1 MNTPINFEIGKLLKD
16 NKQNISSSKLMY
28 ASNGKLTDAIYDF
41 DEWCFAPTITET
53 VMWFYEKHDI
63 WISVYLGGLN
73 FFYFEVRKLDNLNA
87 ILYSSEMEA
96 LQEKRIYDTPTEAY
110 SEAIK
115 YILINN
121 IIKK

>member
-1 MNTPINFEIGKLLKD
+1 MNTPVNFEIGKLLRD

-41 DEWCFAPTITET
+41 DEWCFAPTIAEV
-53 VMWFYEKHDI
+53 VMWFYDKYNV
-63 WISVYLGGLN
+63 WISVTHKRHSENKHFAYIIKQANGIETYLWEFN
-73 FFYFEVRKLDNLNA
+73 
-87 ILYSSEMEA
+87 S
-96 LQEKRIYDTPTEAY
+96 PTEAY

-121 IIKK
+121 IIKS